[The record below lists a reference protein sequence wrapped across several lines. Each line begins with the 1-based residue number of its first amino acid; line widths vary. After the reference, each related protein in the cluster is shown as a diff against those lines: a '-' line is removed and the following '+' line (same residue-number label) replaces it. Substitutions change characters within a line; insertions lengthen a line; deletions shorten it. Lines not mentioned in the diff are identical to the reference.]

1 MWRHLLSQAKETY
14 NLRARYGITAEDKK
28 EKIQSQG
35 NVCAI
40 CKQTFKNKLDTHMDH
55 CHTTNVLRGV
65 LCGKCNLG
73 LGKFNDSPQLL
84 RYAAIY
90 LEYHAKQNQPS
101 SISTGNHQES
111 QDIASYGSIHGTRTR
126 EDCDGAHHHIGEPE
140 GYDADSSTQTSGG
153 VSMGSGVSEMETF
166 GTSESSKDHGLAK
179 EQTEC
184 IRKFVEHICSE
195 SRELGMAIRAEQKVR
210 LPHYRRIKSFQRF
223 LDKKVQGTQ
232 EAPKIVQAEVD
243 TNWNSEPTGTTRPV
257 EPSRHIRL
265 RTTFRDEFDP
275 IPGQVYGSWSKE

>member
-101 SISTGNHQES
+101 SIPTGSHQES
-111 QDIASYGSIHGTRTR
+111 QDIASYGPVYGARTR

-140 GYDADSSTQTSGG
+140 GHDADSSPQESGG
-153 VSMGSGVSEMETF
+153 VSMGSGVSEVETF

-223 LDKKVQGTQ
+223 KHKKVQSTEETPQ
-232 EAPKIVQAEVD
+232 VFQKKINF
-243 TNWNSEPTGTTRPV
+243 NWNPEPTGVARFVVAGRYIRFWGTSGD
-257 EPSRHIRL
+257 EPNK
-265 RTTFRDEFDP
+265 
-275 IPGQVYGSWSKE
+275 V